1 MLKTDP
7 YLEVDGLF
15 NKLCAQ
21 AAINGRA
28 LRPKQLVYAKRWL
41 AAQLDSLRR
50 FNAGNKDTGIVL
62 AEADTGTGKTM
73 GYALPLMAVLSVTG
87 KRGAIGTST
96 HQLQR
101 QMLAG
106 DLSRINDWL
115 EACGRPKLNLAILV
129 GRAAFVSAEAI
140 AHLQS
145 ILSSTKGATRE
156 QLEFLDK
163 LQPWAQAANRGENSG
178 LLVDALRDLGY
189 DTLPDGL
196 STVELVLG
204 PGSSDEDSS
213 CYDRHLVAA
222 EQANLVLLTQHRLAA
237 GALFGH
243 TDIQSNLDILVID
256 EADQLT
262 NVVTSMLHF
271 ELSLTR
277 LQRLLQQLRL
287 NEASRLTGT
296 LLTAVQ
302 QVPAPEQAIPMM
314 QVPEQPR
321 IAVLTAAEALLPV
334 LRTSLKQLP
343 AARVHDTEDLAQAVH
358 VLQQFVKS
366 CHPPQGLFFSALSF
380 SPTRKLPSLAVAPM
394 YPGRLLAN
402 LWKNDNSKLAAVL
415 LTAATLAEPGKQNDP
430 VSAFTPVALDF
441 GLLKNT
447 AQQKLEHANW
457 GVYSPERFG
466 KLRFILPDPAVV
478 PPVSGVDDE
487 GCAMLDPGWVS
498 YAIKQI
504 LAAAKNPNQR
514 TLVLVRSYADVA
526 ALSAGLSG
534 LGPRLLAQP
543 RGMPLQAAATEFVR
557 NPGTVWLSPTA
568 WVGLDLPG
576 MIDNLIIPRI
586 PFIRDS
592 ALLRALLKAYSL
604 YTNQAVDSI
613 MHARR
618 MLQAKRLLRQGIGRG
633 IRKEDDRCAI
643 WFGDP
648 RFPVPPTNSNLRQRA
663 SCGKAVRGVARTHPS
678 LLGAI
683 PGRFQPAISSTL
695 YSPAIFW
702 ND

>member
-1 MLKTDP
+1 MTKIDP
-7 YLEVDGLF
+7 YLEIPALF
-15 NKLCAQ
+15 DKLCAQ
-21 AAINGRA
+21 AAIHGRA

-41 AAQLDSLRR
+41 DAQLDSLRR
-50 FNAGNKDTGIVL
+50 FDAGSKETGVVL

-73 GYALPLMAVLSVTG
+73 GYALPLMAVLSITG

-101 QMLAG
+101 QMLSG
-106 DLSRINDWL
+106 DLAHINDWL
-115 EACGRPKLNLAILV
+115 EACGRPKLDLAMLV
-129 GRAAFVSAEAI
+129 GRAAFVSADAI
-140 AHLQS
+140 AHLQAV
-145 ILSSTKGATRE
+145 LGSTKGATRE

-163 LQPWAQAANRGENSG
+163 LQSWAQAANREENSG
-178 LLVDALRDLGY
+178 LLVDALRDLSY

-196 STVELVLG
+196 STVEVVLG
-204 PGSSDEDSS
+204 PGSPDEDSS

-222 EQANLVLLTQHRLAA
+222 EKANLVLLTQHRLAA
-237 GALFGH
+237 SALFGH
-243 TDIQSNLDILVID
+243 ADIQRNLDILVVD

-262 NVVTSMLHF
+262 NVLTSMLHF

-277 LQRLLQQLRL
+277 LQRLLQHLQLGEANRL
-287 NEASRLTGT
+287 AGT
-296 LLTAVQ
+296 LLAAVQ
-302 QVPAPEQAIPMM
+302 QAPAPEQAIPML
-314 QVPEQPR
+314 QVPEQQR
-321 IAVLTAAEALLPV
+321 VAVLAAAEALLPV
-334 LRTSLKQLP
+334 LRASLKQLP
-343 AARVHDTEDLAQAVH
+343 AARLQDTEDLAQAVQI
-358 VLQQFVKS
+358 LQQFINA
-366 CHPPQGLFFSALSF
+366 CQPPQGFFFSALSF
-380 SPTRKLPSLAVAPM
+380 SPTRKLPSIAVAPM

-402 LWKNDNSKLAAVL
+402 LWKNDDSNLAAVL
-415 LTAATLAEPGKQNDP
+415 LTAATLAEPGKQGDP

-441 GLLKNT
+441 GLLKST

-457 GVYSPERFG
+457 GVYSPDHFG

-498 YAIKQI
+498 YATKQI

-526 ALSAGLSG
+526 ALSAGLAS
-534 LGPRLLAQP
+534 LGSRLLAQP
-543 RGMPLQAAATEFVR
+543 RSMPLQAAAAEFVK

-643 WFGDP
+643 WLGDP
-648 RFPVPPTNSNLRQRA
+648 RFPVPPTNSHLRQRA
-663 SCGKAVRGVARTHPS
+663 SCGKAVRGVARAHPG

-683 PGRFQPAISSTL
+683 PSRFQPAISSTL